1 MKHAFLD
8 EYSNLR
14 SPVHQLDPRAKLV
27 GFMALI
33 IICVTTPPDYYAAF
47 AAYLGL
53 EIVLVF
59 LSRLPWR
66 HVLKRM
72 LIVLPFI
79 LMVAVFIPF
88 FEHGGG
94 SYNLG
99 PLTVSAHGLLVLW
112 NVAAKSTV
120 SVLAVIIMSS
130 TTPFQELLK
139 GMERLKVPR
148 LMTTIMSFMYRY
160 IFVLSDELQRMR
172 RARDSRGWSGKWFW
186 QAKVIG
192 HMIAALFLRSYER
205 GERVYAAM
213 LARGYDGEVR
223 TVYLYDFGVV
233 ELGFVALV
241 ILFPLAARLV
251 AGG

>member
-8 EYSNLR
+8 QYSGID
-14 SPVHQLDPRAKLV
+14 SPVHRLDPRAKLV
-27 GFMALI
+27 GCIALV
-33 IICVTTPPDYYAAF
+33 IICVTTPPDLYAAF

-53 EIVLVF
+53 EIVLVV

-79 LMVAVFIPF
+79 LAVAVFLPF
-88 FEHGGG
+88 FDRGGG

-99 PLTVSAHGLLVLW
+99 PLALSAHGLLVLW

-120 SVLAVIIMSS
+120 SVLAGSIMSS
-130 TTPFQELLK
+130 TTPFPELLK
-139 GMERLKVPR
+139 GMEKLKLPR
-148 LMTTIMSFMYRY
+148 LLTTIMSFMYRY
-160 IFVLSDELQRMR
+160 IFVLTDELQRMR
-172 RARDSRGWSGKWFW
+172 RARDSRGWSGKWLW
-186 QAKVIG
+186 QSKVIG

-213 LARGYDGEVR
+213 LARGYDGGVH
-223 TVYLYDFGVV
+223 TVYLYDFGVT
-233 ELGFVALV
+233 EWGFVALAV
-241 ILFPLAARLV
+241 LFPLAARLIV
-251 AGG
+251 GG

>member
-8 EYSNLR
+8 EYSGLE

-27 GFMALI
+27 GFVALI
-33 IICVTTPPDYYAAF
+33 VICVSTPPDRYAAF
-47 AAYLGL
+47 AAFLGL
-53 EIVLVF
+53 ELALVL

-66 HVLKRM
+66 HVFKRM
-72 LIVLPFI
+72 LVVLPFI
-79 LMVAVFIPF
+79 LVVAVFLPF
-88 FEHGGG
+88 FSKGGG

-120 SVLAVIIMSS
+120 SVLAVILLSS
-130 TTPFQELLK
+130 TTPFPELLK
-139 GMERLKVPR
+139 GMERLKVPK
-148 LMTTIMSFMYRY
+148 LLTTVMSFMYRY
-160 IFVLSDELQRMR
+160 IFVLVDEAQRMR

-186 QAKVIG
+186 QGKVVG

-213 LARGYDGEVR
+213 LARGYDGGVR
-223 TVYLYDFGVV
+223 SVYLYGFGAA
-233 ELGFVALV
+233 EAGFAAMLL
-241 ILFPLAARLV
+241 LFPLAARLLTS
-251 AGG
+251 

>member
-8 EYSNLR
+8 EYSGLQ
-14 SPVHQLDPRAKLV
+14 SPIHQLDPRAKLV
-27 GFMALI
+27 GFIALI
-33 IICVTTPPDYYAAF
+33 IICVTTPPDLYIAF

-53 EIVLVF
+53 ELVL
-59 LSRLPWR
+59 LIMSRLPWK

-79 LMVAVFIPF
+79 LVVAVFLPF
-88 FEHGGG
+88 FNKGGG

-99 PLTVSAHGLLVLW
+99 PLTVSGHGLLVLW

-120 SVLAVIIMSS
+120 SVLAVILLSS
-130 TTPFQELLK
+130 TTPFPELLK
-139 GMERLKVPR
+139 GMEKLKVPH
-148 LMTTIMSFMYRY
+148 LLTTIMSFMYRY
-160 IFVLSDELQRMR
+160 IFVLMDELQRMR
-172 RARDSRGWSGKWFW
+172 RARDSRGWSGRWLW
-186 QAKVIG
+186 HAKVIG

-213 LARGYDGEVR
+213 LARGYDGGVR
-223 TVYLYDFGVV
+223 TIYLYDFGAV

-241 ILFPLAARLV
+241 TLFPLAARLIV
-251 AGG
+251 GG